1 MLEKNAYARAGVDVN
16 AGYEAV
22 ERMQKHVKRTLR
34 PEVLS
39 ELGGFG
45 GAFDLSHFNYE
56 QPVLVSGTDGVGT
69 KIMVAIEAE
78 KYDTIG
84 IDCVAMCV
92 NDVVAQGAEPL
103 FFLDYIAVGKNIPEV
118 VEEIVAGV
126 AEGCVD
132 AGAALIGGETAEMP
146 GLYAFQDFDISGFT
160 VGIAEKDNLL
170 NKEMVQEGDILIGL
184 ASSGIHSNG
193 FSLVRDIFFNQH
205 DYRLDQPVTEG
216 ADQTLADLLLTP
228 TKIYV
233 KSILPLI
240 QQQLVNGVAHITGGG
255 FVENLP
261 RMMSNKLSSQ
271 VTLGSWPVLPV
282 FNMMQELGKVGEL
295 EMYEIFNMGI
305 GMVLAVE
312 PEKAVQVKQLLENA
326 GESFYEIGKVT
337 ARTEEN
343 KAVNFIKD

>member
-22 ERMQKHVKRTLR
+22 ERMQKHVKRTMR

-45 GAFDLSHFNYE
+45 GAFDLSQFNHE

-69 KIMVAIEAE
+69 KVMIAIESG
-78 KYDTIG
+78 KHDTIG

-103 FFLDYIAVGKNIPEV
+103 FFLDYIALGKNSPEV

-126 AEGCVD
+126 AEGCVQ
-132 AGAALIGGETAEMP
+132 AGTALIGGETAEMP
-146 GLYAFQDFDISGFT
+146 GLYAFEDYDISGFT
-160 VGIAEKDNLL
+160 VGIAEKDQLL
-170 NKEMVQEGDILIGL
+170 NKQMVKEGDILIGL

-205 DYRLDQPVTEG
+205 NYRLDDKVIEG

-233 KSILPLI
+233 KSVLPLI
-240 QQQLVNGVAHITGGG
+240 QQKLINGVAHITGGG

-261 RMMSNKLSSQ
+261 RMMPENLASQ
-271 VTLGSWPVLPV
+271 VNLSSWPVLPI
-282 FNMMQELGKVGEL
+282 FNMMQELGKIDEL

-312 PEKAVQVKQLLENA
+312 SEKVVQVKQLLENA
-326 GESFYEIGKVT
+326 GETFYEIGKVVT
-337 ARTEEN
+337 RTEEN
-343 KAVNFIKD
+343 KAVNWKKE